1 LGLLKGGGEPGVL
14 LHNLKGE
21 QLEKAKTFCEA
32 MNKVG
37 LKPGDIDE
45 VAQNTKF

>member
-14 LHNLKGE
+14 LRNLKGE